1 MRKLY
6 SETAFESSV
15 DELSH
20 CQSNCPEGTRAPRL
34 QCLLLL
40 TAAVATRR
48 ASHQR
53 IVNATRQ
60 FARRPCFRQSCMRD
74 TLKRTLRQFSRAV
87 PGHGRCSRRGG
98 TNSAIV
104 TGTPATV
111 ARSDPGGA
119 AHPVYGETGASAES
133 ARGRIRTCR
142 EGDWGELQSGRQIG
156 CVNLGK
162 HLAASDRPVVSARRS
177 AVPPSLLC
185 ERQFARFPTAVWA
198 RGEFLAL

>member
-1 MRKLY
+1 
-6 SETAFESSV
+6 
-15 DELSH
+15 
-20 CQSNCPEGTRAPRL
+20 
-34 QCLLLL
+34 
-40 TAAVATRR
+40 
-48 ASHQR
+48 
-53 IVNATRQ
+53 
-60 FARRPCFRQSCMRD
+60 MRD
-74 TLKRTLRQFSRAV
+74 TPKRTLRSRTPSVQPRSTGSRALY
-87 PGHGRCSRRGG
+87 SRRGG

-142 EGDWGELQSGRQIG
+142 EGGWGELQSGRQIG

-177 AVPPSLLC
+177 AVPPLSFVNASLLAFRQRC
-185 ERQFARFPTAVWA
+185 GRAVNSWRFNQKKSLRLASECGPTVARRRCMTRHRGLAAPSPAKERA
-198 RGEFLAL
+198 RGGGR